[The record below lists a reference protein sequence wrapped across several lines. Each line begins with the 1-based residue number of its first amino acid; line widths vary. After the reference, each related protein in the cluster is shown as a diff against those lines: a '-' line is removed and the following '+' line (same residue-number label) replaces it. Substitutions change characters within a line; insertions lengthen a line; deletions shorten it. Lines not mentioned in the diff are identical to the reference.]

1 MQGKDTTNSTF
12 FQLFEPFN
20 NENFQKT
27 LKQLEVDKYFK
38 KLNTVQ
44 MIELISYAQLN
55 QLKSLRDISSSFNNK
70 DFQEAIGQ
78 ESFSASQISRRLMD
92 LPTELLENLFKELV
106 KELGNDLGF
115 HKINQPMN
123 KLYLIDSSTISLC
136 LSQYPWA
143 DFRKTKAGIKL
154 HLRLVFHDHVL
165 LPDDVIITPAKP
177 SDKTQMD
184 ALVVEDKEAL
194 HVFDRAYVD
203 YDKFDHYCE
212 EGINFVTRLKKNA
225 VIDVVETLPVIG
237 SIQNH
242 QIVYLGTPMKKMKHP
257 LRLIEVSDTEGNPV
271 IIITNNFTLDMEEI
285 SDIYRNRWQIELFF
299 KWLKQNMYVKH
310 FYGLSQQ
317 AVMNQLLIALITY
330 CLLLSLQLKTGF
342 TGPLLGL
349 KRILK
354 TCLYEPFTYF
364 VRTLH
369 RKPSRSSKGRR
380 AIDYDLIFAETER
393 QVIAGEVEHLYDV
406 TYDPLYL

>member
-20 NENFQKT
+20 NEIFQET
-27 LKQLEVDKYFK
+27 LEQLEVDKYFK

-70 DFQEAIGQ
+70 GFQEAMDQ
-78 ESFSASQISRRLMD
+78 ESFSASQISRRLKD
-92 LPTELLENLFKELV
+92 LPTELLDTLFKELV
-106 KELGNDLGF
+106 KELGKDLGF
-115 HKINQPMN
+115 HKLSQPLN
-123 KLYLIDSSTISLC
+123 RLYLIDSSTISLC
-136 LSQYPWA
+136 LTQYPWA

-154 HLRLVFHDHVL
+154 HLRLVFHDNVL

-184 ALVVEDKEAL
+184 ALVIEDKEAL

-203 YDKFDHYCE
+203 YDKFDRYCKK
-212 EGINFVTRLKKNA
+212 GIGFVTRFKKNA
-225 VIDVVETLPVIG
+225 VVQVMETLPVTG
-237 SIQNH
+237 SIQKH
-242 QIVYLGTPMKKMKHP
+242 QVVYLGTPAKKMKHP
-257 LRLIEVSDTEGNPV
+257 LRLIEVMDTEGNPV
-271 IIITNNFTLDMEEI
+271 IIMTNNFALDIEEI

-330 CLLLSLQLKTGF
+330 CLLVSLQLKTGF
-342 TGPLLGL
+342 TGALLDL

-364 VRTLH
+364 VLTLH
-369 RKPSRSSKGRR
+369 RKPSRISKGRR

-406 TYDPLYL
+406 TYDPMYL

>member
-20 NENFQKT
+20 NENFQET
-27 LKQLEVDKYFK
+27 LEQLEADKYFK

-70 DFQEAIGQ
+70 GFQEAMDQ
-78 ESFSASQISRRLMD
+78 ESFSASQISRRLKD
-92 LPTELLENLFKELV
+92 LPTELLDTLFKELV
-106 KELGNDLGF
+106 KKLGKDLGF
-115 HKINQPMN
+115 HKLSQPLN
-123 KLYLIDSSTISLC
+123 RLYLIDSSTISLC
-136 LSQYPWA
+136 LTQYPWA

-154 HLRLVFHDHVL
+154 HLRLIFHDNVL

-184 ALVVEDKEAL
+184 ALVTEDNEAL

-203 YDKFDHYCE
+203 YDKFDRYCE
-212 EGINFVTRLKKNA
+212 KGIGFVTRLKKNA
-225 VIDVVETLPVIG
+225 AVHVMETLPVTG

-242 QIVYLGTPMKKMKHP
+242 QLVYLGTPVKRMKHP
-257 LRLIEVSDTEGNPV
+257 LRLIEVMDTEGNPV
-271 IIITNNFTLDMEEI
+271 IIITNNFNLDTEEI
-285 SDIYRNRWQIELFF
+285 SEIYRNRWQIELFF

-330 CLLLSLQLKTGF
+330 CLLISLKLKTGF
-342 TGPLLGL
+342 TRALLDL

-380 AIDYDLIFAETER
+380 AINYDLIFTETER

-406 TYDPLYL
+406 TYDPMYL